1 MSTASPLRTRLR
13 AALLDARRAR
23 DAETVSTLR
32 TAIAALENAEAVP
45 AGPGP
50 GRVDGGGEAP
60 EDAVLGVGSTE
71 AARHELDDAEERAVL
86 DAEIA
91 ALGEAARAYACSA
104 PERAAGAR
112 RAAGLLTR
120 LRDA

>member
-13 AALLDARRAR
+13 VALLDARRAR
-23 DAETVSTLR
+23 DDETVSTLR

-45 AGPGP
+45 AGPA
-50 GRVDGGGEAP
+50 RVDGGVEAP
-60 EDAVLGVGSTE
+60 EDAVLGVGATE

-104 PERAAGAR
+104 PERAVVAR
-112 RAAGLLTR
+112 RAAVLLTR